1 MSKRSNQ
8 DHFSPLLLLES
19 TLIAESAWPGI
30 FSALSPSPLHPHRPI
45 QACPLP
51 RHPQC
56 QVSTAQCKVSIF
68 PDQTPPHV
76 MNPLTQLRWATELTG
91 SWNFLE
97 EQDRSL
103 KFSKEE
109 GEVLQPLIVEP
120 QYQEMTSWLKL
131 LNQPLMCAEFS
142 ELVAELLAKVQVA
155 PRDSQLLLEG
165 ENQSSQGRMT

>member
-1 MSKRSNQ
+1 MSKRNNQ

-30 FSALSPSPLHPHRPI
+30 FSALSPSPLHRHRPI
-45 QACPLP
+45 QACPLHL
-51 RHPQC
+51 HPPC
-56 QVSTAQCKVSIF
+56 QVSTAPCKVFIF
-68 PDQTPPHV
+68 PDRTPPHV

-120 QYQEMTSWLKL
+120 QYQEMTSWLRL
-131 LNQPLMCAEFS
+131 LNLPLMCAEFS
-142 ELVAELLAKVQVA
+142 ELDAELLGKVQVA
-155 PRDSQLLLEG
+155 RGSQLLLEG
-165 ENQSSQGRMT
+165 ENQSNQDRMT

>member
-1 MSKRSNQ
+1 
-8 DHFSPLLLLES
+8 
-19 TLIAESAWPGI
+19 
-30 FSALSPSPLHPHRPI
+30 
-45 QACPLP
+45 
-51 RHPQC
+51 
-56 QVSTAQCKVSIF
+56 
-68 PDQTPPHV
+68 

-120 QYQEMTSWLKL
+120 QYQETTSWLKL

-155 PRDSQLLLEG
+155 RDSQLLLEG
-165 ENQSSQGRMT
+165 ENQSSQDKMT

>member
-1 MSKRSNQ
+1 MSKRNNQ

-30 FSALSPSPLHPHRPI
+30 FSALSPSHPHRHRPI
-45 QACPLP
+45 QACPLHL
-51 RHPQC
+51 HPQC
-56 QVSTAQCKVSIF
+56 QVSTARCKVFIS
-68 PDQTPPHV
+68 PDQIPPHV
-76 MNPLTQLRWATELTG
+76 MNPLTQPRWATELTG

-120 QYQEMTSWLKL
+120 QYQEMTSWLRL
-131 LNQPLMCAEFS
+131 LNRPLMCEEFS
-142 ELVAELLAKVQVA
+142 ELDAELLAKV
-155 PRDSQLLLEG
+155 
-165 ENQSSQGRMT
+165 